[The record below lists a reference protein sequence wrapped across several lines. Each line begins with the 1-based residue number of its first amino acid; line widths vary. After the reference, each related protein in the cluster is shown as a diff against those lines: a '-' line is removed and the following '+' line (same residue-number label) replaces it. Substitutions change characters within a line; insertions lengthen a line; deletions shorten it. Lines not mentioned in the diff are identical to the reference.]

1 MYLLC
6 QQLRVWLIFDWY
18 FLDSV
23 PFKDFLVHPEANH
36 MCQAEYVRKIEAPP
50 DWGIIF
56 ESPPKSHDQD
66 ESSVYSLVEDFERI
80 KLSNIKAKLDD
91 TQLDA
96 IDLALKNKVALIQV
110 WLRSTCWYFWVVYK
124 ILRVLEDYGLLMR
137 ENVSIT
143 TKKEKL
149 SAYVL

>member
-1 MYLLC
+1 MSESKKIFRICHEWITGPARLWCICFC
-6 QQLRVWLIFDWY
+6 QQLRLWLIFDWY

-50 DWGIIF
+50 DWGIMF
-56 ESPPKSHDQD
+56 ESPPKSHDHE
-66 ESSVYSLVEDFERI
+66 ESSVYSLVDDFERI

-110 WLRSTCWYFWVVYK
+110 WLRSTGCYF
-124 ILRVLEDYGLLMR
+124 GL
-137 ENVSIT
+137 SI
-143 TKKEKL
+143 K
-149 SAYVL
+149 S